1 MIPAPY
7 NAYLVILVI
16 FITFY
21 ASYKEWVQP
30 ALAFMASVLVFI
42 ILDILTPEDLLHGFS
57 NPSIA
62 SIILLILLTAGLS
75 KNFKMEYY
83 LDKVFRSAKT
93 YRSFLLRMMSQ
104 VALISSFLN
113 NTPVV
118 ATLTPYV
125 FNWGKK
131 NHVSPSKL
139 LIPLSFATICG
150 GMITLIGTSTT
161 LVLNGFLIETGLD
174 GLNVYHLFILGVTV
188 TITFIVFILAFG
200 HKLLPNKTDIL
211 ESFKKNKREY
221 LVETKLCAG
230 SQIADKKVKDAGL
243 RNLKGIYLVE
253 IVRES
258 TIISPV
264 EPTEIIRQQ
273 DTLIFAGNT
282 EDIVDLVKADNGIV
296 LPEDPELPSSKNNG
310 KIDVV
315 EAVISHGSSLI
326 GKKVKE
332 TDFRN
337 RYDAAIVAIHRN
349 GEKLHGKIGEIRIN
363 AGDLLLLYA
372 GANFKDRADLYRDI
386 YVVSKLQAL
395 YKPAKAK
402 VYSLGAIGLLA
413 ILLLAV
419 GYFSLFTSLLI
430 IFAVML
436 GMGMITRQDIK
447 RGLDLSMIGILVFS
461 LALGQATIKSGAADL
476 VASWILGAL
485 MPYGM
490 MAILCGLLLLT
501 IVLTSFITNIGAIAI
516 AFPLAHSMAMSTGVD
531 GSPFYLGIAFAA
543 SASFMTPIGYQTNL
557 IIYGPGGYTFK
568 DFFKIGIPTT
578 IIYILTVFMGLI
590 LLYPAIFL

>member
-1 MIPAPY
+1 
-7 NAYLVILVI
+7 
-16 FITFY
+16 
-21 ASYKEWVQP
+21 
-30 ALAFMASVLVFI
+30 
-42 ILDILTPEDLLHGFS
+42 
-57 NPSIA
+57 
-62 SIILLILLTAGLS
+62 
-75 KNFKMEYY
+75 
-83 LDKVFRSAKT
+83 
-93 YRSFLLRMMSQ
+93 
-104 VALISSFLN
+104 
-113 NTPVV
+113 
-118 ATLTPYV
+118 
-125 FNWGKK
+125 
-131 NHVSPSKL
+131 
-139 LIPLSFATICG
+139 
-150 GMITLIGTSTT
+150 
-161 LVLNGFLIETGLD
+161 
-174 GLNVYHLFILGVTV
+174 
-188 TITFIVFILAFG
+188 
-200 HKLLPNKTDIL
+200 
-211 ESFKKNKREY
+211 
-221 LVETKLCAG
+221 
-230 SQIADKKVKDAGL
+230 
-243 RNLKGIYLVE
+243 
-253 IVRES
+253 
-258 TIISPV
+258 
-264 EPTEIIRQQ
+264 
-273 DTLIFAGNT
+273 
-282 EDIVDLVKADNGIV
+282 
-296 LPEDPELPSSKNNG
+296 LPEEPELPSSKNKG
-310 KIDVV
+310 KIDVG

-386 YVVSKLQAL
+386 YVISKLQAL

-516 AFPLAHSMAMSTGVD
+516 AFPLAHSMAMSTGID

>member
-16 FITFY
+16 IITFY
-21 ASYKEWVQP
+21 VSYKEWVRP
-30 ALAFMASVLVFI
+30 ALAFLGAVLLFVIFEI
-42 ILDILTPEDLLHGFS
+42 IAPEDLLQGFA
-57 NPSIA
+57 NPSIV

-75 KNFKMEYY
+75 KNFNMEYY
-83 LDKVFRSAKT
+83 LDKIFRSAKT
-93 YRSFLLRMMSQ
+93 YPSFLFRMMTQ
-104 VALISSFLN
+104 VAFISSFLN

-131 NHVSPSKL
+131 NNVSPSKL
-139 LIPLSFATICG
+139 LIPLSFSAVCG

-161 LVLNGFLIETGLD
+161 LVLNGFLIEMGVAGLD
-174 GLNVYHLFILGVTV
+174 VYNLFLLGVAVTV
-188 TITFIVFILAFG
+188 TFIVFILVFG
-200 HKLLPNKTDIL
+200 HKLLPNRTDIL
-211 ESFKKNKREY
+211 ESFKKNKRQY
-221 LVETKLCAG
+221 LIETKLSAD
-230 SQIADKKVKDAGL
+230 SQMTDMNVKDAGL

-296 LPEDPELPSSKNNG
+296 LPEDPELPSSKTKG

-315 EAVISHGSSLI
+315 EAVISNGSSLI

-349 GEKLHGKIGEIRIN
+349 GEKLHGKIGEIKIN
-363 AGDLLLLYA
+363 AGDLLLVYA

-386 YVVSKLQAL
+386 YIVSKIQAL

-402 VYSLGAIGLLA
+402 VYSLAGIGILAISLLA
-413 ILLLAV
+413 F
-419 GYFSLFTSLLI
+419 GFFSLFTSLLI

-436 GMGMITRQDIK
+436 GLGMLTRQDIK
-447 RGLDLSMIGILVFS
+447 RGLDLSMIGILIFS
-461 LALGQATIKSGAADL
+461 LAMGQATIKSGAADL
-476 VASWILGAL
+476 VASWILNAL

-501 IVLTSFITNIGAIAI
+501 IVLTSFITNIGAVAI
-516 AFPLAHSMAMSTGVD
+516 AFPLAHSIAVTTGVD
-531 GSPFYLGIAFAA
+531 GAPLYLAIAFAA

-557 IIYGPGGYTFK
+557 IIYGPGGYNFK

-578 IIYILTVFMGLI
+578 AVYILTVFIGLI
-590 LLYPAIFL
+590 LLYPNTFL

>member
-1 MIPAPY
+1 MIPEPY

-21 ASYKEWVQP
+21 VSYREWIRP
-30 ALAFMASVLVFI
+30 ALAFLVAVLLFI
-42 ILDILTPEDLLHGFS
+42 LLNIITPEDLLQGFA

-75 KNFKMEYY
+75 KNFNVEYY
-83 LDKVFRSAKT
+83 LNKVFRSAKT
-93 YRSFLLRMMSQ
+93 YRSFLLRMMCQ
-104 VALISSFLN
+104 VAFISSFLN

-118 ATLTPYV
+118 AALTPYV

-131 NHVSPSKL
+131 NNVSPSKL

-161 LVLNGFLIETGLD
+161 LVLNGFLIETGLE
-174 GLNVYHLFILGVTV
+174 GLDVFNLFLLGILVTIIFILFILV
-188 TITFIVFILAFG
+188 FG
-200 HKLLPNKTDIL
+200 HKLLPDRTDIL
-211 ESFKKNKREY
+211 ESFKRNKRQY
-221 LVETKLCAG
+221 LIETQLSSG
-230 SQIADKKVKDAGL
+230 SHMAEKNVKEAGL
-243 RNLKGIYLVE
+243 RSLKGIYLVE
-253 IVRES
+253 IVREN

-282 EDIVDLVKADNGIV
+282 EDIVDLVKADNGII
-296 LPEDPELPSSKNNG
+296 LPEDPELPFSKNKG
-310 KIDVV
+310 KLDVV
-315 EAVISHGSSLI
+315 EAVISNGSSLI

-349 GEKLHGKIGEIRIN
+349 GEKLHGKIGEIKIN
-363 AGDLLLLYA
+363 AGDLLLVYA

-386 YVVSKLQAL
+386 YIVSKIQAL
-395 YKPAKAK
+395 YKPGKAKA
-402 VYSLGAIGLLA
+402 YSLAAIGILA
-413 ILLLAV
+413 ILLLAF
-419 GYFSLFTSLLI
+419 GFFSLFTSLLI
-430 IFAVML
+430 IFAMML
-436 GMGMITRQDIK
+436 GLGMITRQDIK

-461 LALGQATIKSGAADL
+461 LALGQATIKSGAADI
-476 VASWILGAL
+476 VASWILNAL

-490 MAILCGLLLLT
+490 MAILCGLLLLAT
-501 IVLTSFITNIGAIAI
+501 VLTSFITNVGAVAI
-516 AFPLAHSMAMSTGVD
+516 AFPLAHAIAVTTGID
-531 GSPFYLGIAFAA
+531 GAPFYLAIAFAA

-568 DFFKIGIPTT
+568 DFFRIGIPTAF
-578 IIYILTVFMGLI
+578 IYLLTVFIGLI
-590 LLYPAIFL
+590 LLYPDVFL